1 MAEEIRIVLTGFMG
15 VGKSTVARHLASML
29 GCDKTDLD
37 AAIADRERKSIA
49 NIIDE
54 HGIDEFRRI
63 ESEVLGAILESGARI
78 VALGGGAWTVPANR
92 RLIKDRKFTSIWLET
107 SFDHCWLNIVNSKRV
122 RPLARNKA
130 ETFRLFEE
138 RQKLY
143 CLADWHFVVRSG
155 LNSFEVAR
163 QIAEEVFSLEFD

>member
-37 AAIADRERKSIA
+37 AAIIDRERKSIA